1 MTACADCTPVVPT
14 YQAPV
19 LDTETL
25 DAAIGQEA
33 PLAAPKPPPQVLG
46 VAGIAEQPIVI
57 HDAKINWAM
66 VAALPPFQMFL
77 AERDGPNQTGQN
89 SQQWATGV
97 AMRLAAAVND
107 QALFDEYTA
116 WHAAKG
122 YWPNE
127 TPMGQVKE

>member
-1 MTACADCTPVVPT
+1 MTGCTACTPF
-14 YQAPV
+14 APPHPAAV
-19 LDTETL
+19 LDTAVL
-25 DAAIGQEA
+25 DAAVA
-33 PLAAPKPPPQVLG
+33 PVKPPPQVLG

-107 QALFDEYTA
+107 QALFDEYAA
-116 WHAAKG
+116 WHTAKG
-122 YWPNE
+122 YWPGE
-127 TPMGQVKE
+127 TPMGEAEE

>member
-1 MTACADCTPVVPT
+1 MTGCADCTPFVQPHPAV
-14 YQAPV
+14 V
-19 LDTETL
+19 LDTEVL
-25 DAAIGQEA
+25 DAAVA
-33 PLAAPKPPPQVLG
+33 PVKPPPQVLG

-107 QALFDEYTA
+107 QALFDEYAA

>member
-1 MTACADCTPVVPT
+1 MN
-14 YQAPV
+14 PV
-19 LDTETL
+19 LNLDTLNEHGLTL
-25 DAAIGQEA
+25 PA
-33 PLAAPKPPPQVLG
+33 KPPAQVLG
-46 VAGIAEQPIVI
+46 VSGIEAAPIII

-89 SQQWATGV
+89 SQQWATDV

-107 QALFDEYTA
+107 QALFDEYAA

-127 TPMGQVKE
+127 TPMGQVKES

>member
-1 MTACADCTPVVPT
+1 MS
-14 YQAPV
+14 
-19 LDTETL
+19 
-25 DAAIGQEA
+25 
-33 PLAAPKPPPQVLG
+33 KPPPQILG
-46 VAGIAEQPIVI
+46 VSGIAETPIVL
-57 HDAKINWAM
+57 DQSKINWAM

-107 QALFDEYTA
+107 QALFDEYAA

-127 TPMGQVKE
+127 TPLGEVTG

>member
-1 MTACADCTPVVPT
+1 MTACADCTPFVQPHPAV
-14 YQAPV
+14 V
-19 LDTETL
+19 LDTAVL
-25 DAAIGQEA
+25 DAA
-33 PLAAPKPPPQVLG
+33 AAPVKPPPQVLG

-107 QALFDEYTA
+107 QALFDEYAA
-116 WHAAKG
+116 WHEAKG

-127 TPMGQVKE
+127 TPMGVAKA

>member
-1 MTACADCTPVVPT
+1 MTGCTACTPF
-14 YQAPV
+14 APHPAAV
-19 LDTETL
+19 LDTAVL
-25 DAAIGQEA
+25 DAAVA
-33 PLAAPKPPPQVLG
+33 PAKPPPQVLG

-77 AERDGPNQTGQN
+77 AERDGPNQTGKN
-89 SQQWATGV
+89 SQEWATGV

-107 QALFDEYTA
+107 QALFDEYAA
-116 WHAAKG
+116 WHGAKG

-127 TPMGQVKE
+127 TPLGQVKE

>member
-1 MTACADCTPVVPT
+1 MTGCTACTPF
-14 YQAPV
+14 APPHPAAV
-19 LDTETL
+19 LDTAVL
-25 DAAIGQEA
+25 DAAVA
-33 PLAAPKPPPQVLG
+33 PVKPPPQVLG

-107 QALFDEYTA
+107 QALFDEYTS
-116 WHAAKG
+116 WHQAKG

-127 TPMGQVKE
+127 TPLGQVKE

>member
-1 MTACADCTPVVPT
+1 MTGCTTCTGYTAPP
-14 YQAPV
+14 PV
-19 LDTETL
+19 LDVAVLE
-25 DAAIGQEA
+25 AAIA
-33 PLAAPKPPPQVLG
+33 PVKPPPQVLG
-46 VAGIAEQPIVI
+46 VSGIAEQPIVI

-77 AERDGPNQTGQN
+77 AERDGPNQTGKN

-107 QALFDEYTA
+107 QALFDEYAA

-122 YWPNE
+122 YWPHE
-127 TPMGQVKE
+127 TPLGEVTG